1 MPPLRVNHP
10 VTKDCLRSLLA
21 RGVVRGKARV
31 VDHGRKAAVGIITV
45 MAGRPNK
52 AIKDGKVHH
61 GVAMVD
67 LGMSLNDGN
76 KIETI
81 NLMLE
86 GMIAVP
92 NKLAKSLIHNNE
104 T

>member
-1 MPPLRVNHP
+1 M
-10 VTKDCLRSLLA
+10 TKVSTQVLSA
-21 RGVVRGKARV
+21 RGVVRGKVQV
-31 VDHGRKAAVGIITV
+31 VDHGRKAVVGIITV
-45 MAGRPNK
+45 MAGHPNK
-52 AIKDGKVHH
+52 AIKDGRVHH

-67 LGMSLNDGN
+67 LGMSLNDVN

-86 GMIAVP
+86 GMVAVP
-92 NKLAKSLIHNNE
+92 SKLAKSLSHIKE